1 VELKQKLTLAEKD
14 VIRLQEV
21 CDLQVKEIVQ
31 KQEQN
36 LRLEHEIKE
45 SEQMKNTIMNLMQSK
60 SFKK

>member
-1 VELKQKLTLAEKD
+1 MELKQKLTLAEKD